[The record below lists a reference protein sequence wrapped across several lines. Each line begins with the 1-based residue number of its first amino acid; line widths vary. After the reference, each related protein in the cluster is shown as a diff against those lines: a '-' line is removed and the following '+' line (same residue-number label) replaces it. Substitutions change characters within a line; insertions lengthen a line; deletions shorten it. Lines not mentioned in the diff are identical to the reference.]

1 MSEEVVLKAR
11 IRARTGTSLVRRL
24 RKEGDVPAVLYGA
37 GKENL
42 SIAVNHD
49 LLYHSLEREEF
60 FSQVITI
67 DTDGKRERAILRD
80 VQRHPHKTRI
90 LHADFQRIDEN
101 KPIHIALPIHYF
113 GEDECLGVRIDG
125 GMISHLMNEVEVTC
139 LPNDLPEHIE
149 MNVSELRLG
158 QSLHLSD
165 IQLPEGVQI
174 TAFTHGDIH
183 EHDNAVVAV
192 QATRVS
198 AKSEEPDEPVG
209 EEEAD
214 ADADADTEAD
224 TGEEE

>member
-11 IRARTGTSLVRRL
+11 IRARTGTSPVRRL

-37 GKENL
+37 GKKNL

-49 LLYHSLEREEF
+49 LLFHNLEREEF

-67 DTDGKRERAILRD
+67 DTDGKREKAILRD

-90 LHADFQRIDEN
+90 LHADFQRVDEN
-101 KPIHIALPIHYF
+101 KPIHIALPIHF
-113 GEDECLGVRIDG
+113 SGEDECLGVRIDG
-125 GMISHLMNEVEVTC
+125 GMVSHLMNEVEVTC
-139 LPNDLPEHIE
+139 LPKDLPEHIE
-149 MNVSELRLG
+149 MDVGQLRLG

-198 AKSEEPDEPVG
+198 AKAGDQAVQEVDE
-209 EEEAD
+209 D
-214 ADADADTEAD
+214 ADAPTVADE
-224 TGEEE
+224 

>member
-49 LLYHSLEREEF
+49 LLFHNLEREEF

-90 LHADFQRIDEN
+90 LHADFQRVDEN
-101 KPIHIALPIHYF
+101 KPIHIALPIHYS

-139 LPNDLPEHIE
+139 LPKDLPEYIE
-149 MNVSELRLG
+149 LGVSELRLG

-165 IQLPEGVQI
+165 IQLPKGVQI

-198 AKSEEPDEPVG
+198 AKSAET
-209 EEEAD
+209 EEEVGGEKAD
-214 ADADADTEAD
+214 AD

>member
-11 IRARTGTSLVRRL
+11 IRARTGTSPVRRL

-37 GKENL
+37 GKKNL

-49 LLYHSLEREEF
+49 LLFHNLEREEF

-67 DTDGKRERAILRD
+67 DTDGKREKAILRD

-90 LHADFQRIDEN
+90 LHADFQRVDEN
-101 KPIHIALPIHYF
+101 KPIHIALPIHF
-113 GEDECLGVRIDG
+113 TGEDECLGVRIDG
-125 GMISHLMNEVEVTC
+125 GMVSHLMNEVEVTC

-149 MNVSELRLG
+149 MDVGQLRLG

-165 IQLPEGVQI
+165 IRLPEGVQI

-198 AKSEEPDEPVG
+198 KAGDQAVQEVDE
-209 EEEAD
+209 D
-214 ADADADTEAD
+214 ADVPTVADE
-224 TGEEE
+224 